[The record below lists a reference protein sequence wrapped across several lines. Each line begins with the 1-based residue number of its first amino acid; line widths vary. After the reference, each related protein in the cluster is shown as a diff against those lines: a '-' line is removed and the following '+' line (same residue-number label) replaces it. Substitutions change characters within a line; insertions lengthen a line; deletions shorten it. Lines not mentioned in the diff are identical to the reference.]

1 MPTRFPDLSAFP
13 LPSELPSQGDS
24 VQRPEL
30 AEFIEILETVGP
42 GKPAPDL
49 PTIIPESPDDMPG
62 GGSGDAEQ
70 SEDDAGMPDGPGQFD
85 DSAGGDSSII
95 GGGGNGGGKDDW

>member
-1 MPTRFPDLSAFP
+1 MPTRIPDLSAFP
-13 LPSELPSQGDS
+13 LPSELPSHGDS

-30 AEFIEILETVGP
+30 AEFIQILETLGP
-42 GKPAPDL
+42 DKPNPDL
-49 PTIIPESPDDMPG
+49 PTIIRELPDDMP

-70 SEDDAGMPDGPGQFD
+70 SEDDAGMPDGLGQID
-85 DSAGGDSSII
+85 DSAGGDTWII